1 MLLSSS
7 CCAEP
12 TKYCTYPK
20 RIPPYLVLPFRKSLV
35 KCFMAFLPLSE
46 IPVLFPHIVNWIKD
60 LNWQARKSGK
70 SLSGA
75 ECDLARRVG
84 VTHLED
90 VRILS
95 VGEMPL
101 PNHPRIKQLAQQ
113 LGLLTSNTSGL
124 TAVHGVILR
133 LDCTNNPRLL
143 THEFVH
149 VEQYERLGTKG
160 FLREY
165 ILQLNKYGYQNA
177 PFELEAEEK
186 SVKACLDSGF

>member
-1 MLLSSS
+1 MTFFAAQRNSSLLS
-7 CCAEP
+7 
-12 TKYCTYPK
+12 
-20 RIPPYLVLPFRKSLV
+20 
-35 KCFMAFLPLSE
+35 AFCEL
-46 IPVLFPHIVNWIKD
+46 IKD